1 MTSVVITSR
10 TRRIER
16 SFARTEPSAPR
27 RSGPHLHPR
36 TGRSAVREAKVP
48 AIVLPSDHQPGSRIG
63 VLDGAARCCLM
74 PITGSRPQA
83 VLRRV
88 QPRIAAVQ
96 PDACR
101 DARVTV
107 DPDHLPA
114 CRALL
119 ALEVVAGALQHHRGA
134 TLVTDFAP
142 PGQGGAT
149 DLPRRG
155 ARCCP
160 PRR

>member
-101 DARVTV
+101 DRKSTRLNSIHEGISYAVFCLIKKKEWVAFLVDDSTDIARCLYT
-107 DPDHLPA
+107 
-114 CRALL
+114 
-119 ALEVVAGALQHHRGA
+119 G
-134 TLVTDFAP
+134 
-142 PGQGGAT
+142 
-149 DLPRRG
+149 RRG
-155 ARCCP
+155 GC
-160 PRR
+160 